1 MASWWR
7 RLHWQLPLLPLLVQA
22 ASQTGYTTNAIC
34 RERNCINPLFPG
46 YTDLSVLQA
55 TTWQCTAPGAS
66 RSYMDF
72 CKNAVNYDVA
82 VPSPAGGT
90 QTLESLIQAQE
101 NAAAT
106 AYFYHLA
113 GMSLDALGPPAPVG
127 GRQSMHQGGLADDLQ
142 HILSEAD
149 CWMPVGPKH
158 AIFEALW
165 KRVYKY
171 MMACEVQCC
180 DESSKCPMAVSA
192 SDGKISGLQAYAA
205 AEGPSNTCTGDAARY
220 AEYRLKGLPL
230 LVVLVGFAIEFEG

>member
-1 MASWWR
+1 
-7 RLHWQLPLLPLLVQA
+7 LHWQLPLLPLLVQA

-113 GMSLDALGPPAPVG
+113 GMSLDAWDHQHPWEDDNPCIRAVWQMTCNTYFPKPIAGC
-127 GRQSMHQGGLADDLQ
+127 QSGQSTPYLRPCGNV
-142 HILSEAD
+142 
-149 CWMPVGPKH
+149 CT
-158 AIFEALW
+158 
-165 KRVYKY
+165 KY

-230 LVVLVGFAIEFEG
+230 LVVLVGFAIEF